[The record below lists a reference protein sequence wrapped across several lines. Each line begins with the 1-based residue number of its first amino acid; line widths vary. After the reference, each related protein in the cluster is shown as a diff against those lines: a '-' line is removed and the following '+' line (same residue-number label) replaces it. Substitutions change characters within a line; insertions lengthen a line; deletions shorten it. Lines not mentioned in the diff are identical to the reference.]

1 MSKTILDKFN
11 EKPNILNRTFKIK
24 KLNKKEDN
32 SFEVT
37 NELLNEL
44 MIPEENLNVIKFI
57 FYELTGNI
65 YDHSEFNEAC
75 ISGRFNNGK
84 YDFIIKDNGIS
95 IIDSF
100 RNANYPFENECDAL
114 IKAVNGLSTKNDLGY
129 IERGTGLN
137 NTSNIVVNGFEG
149 EILII
154 SGHATLY
161 INKEKIIAQKI
172 PKEFGNGTTIHIRVD
187 LSSKIDMYNY
197 LNQIEYIL

>member
-11 EKPNILNRTFKIK
+11 EKPDILNRTYNIK

-44 MIPEENLNVIKFI
+44 MIPEENLNIMKFI
-57 FYELTGNI
+57 FYELTVNV

-75 ISGRFNNGK
+75 ISGRFNNGE
-84 YDFIIKDNGIS
+84 YDFIVKDDGIS

-100 RNANYPFENECDAL
+100 RNANYHFENECDAL

-154 SGHATLY
+154 SGHAALY

-172 PKEFGNGTTIHIRVD
+172 PKEFANGTTIHIRVD

-197 LNQIEYIL
+197 LNQIEYKL